1 MSDPCP
7 PSADSA
13 SFIDSCPMTSS
24 EWNQRGIQK
33 NCSKYPNTCFKP
45 LEYHCLLN
53 PYANESL
60 EVCAPNTWLAEGE
73 YDVEVL
79 EISILL
85 KEETDFIEPQLL

>member
-13 SFIDSCPMTSS
+13 SIIGSCPMNSF
-24 EWNQRGIQK
+24 EWNQRALLK
-33 NCSKYPNTCFKP
+33 NCSMYPQTCFKR

-53 PYANESL
+53 PYGNESL

-73 YDVEVL
+73 YDLEVL
-79 EISILL
+79 EI
-85 KEETDFIEPQLL
+85 